1 MGLFFLKYSRI
12 PRDFPSCQ
20 PKANLQNHRVLHCI
34 VWQHGAKVITV
45 ISFAM
50 WKILYTTLNKVS
62 ISLADSFYYQFPKL
76 GSPFIWENPH
86 CCDRSFIPLDS
97 FCLEKRWPNIF
108 YKGPD
113 SNYFRLCSLYNIANT
128 QLCHCSSK
136 AAIDYMLKRRV

>member
-1 MGLFFLKYSRI
+1 MWYTRQIKVGLFFWKYSRV
-12 PRDFPSCQ
+12 PRAFPSCQ
-20 PKANLQNHRVLHCI
+20 PKANVQNHRELHCI
-34 VWQHGAKVITV
+34 VGKHGAKVITV

-97 FCLEKRWPNIF
+97 FCSSRGDLTF
-108 YKGPD
+108 
-113 SNYFRLCSLYNIANT
+113 SLRDQIVTILDFAVHTALQTLNSAT
-128 QLCHCSSK
+128 VAQKPL
-136 AAIDYMLKRRV
+136 